1 MNSDDNAPAWLFS
14 FVDLAFL
21 MIIAMTQ
28 VGGDRTGMG
37 IELGEVIVPKI
48 QAGATTDLPSK
59 APERWQLRIF
69 PRDAGELPV
78 AMDPADPANAAV
90 GESPEDLGRPFEL
103 ALPSQNERGDE
114 TYRARLTIGELR
126 EQLAALHAT
135 DSEKPLLAPHAD
147 SRSQDMLDAIGALE
161 EFWPSRRR
169 ATVSPVFARQ

>member
-59 APERWQLRIF
+59 APERWQLRVF
-69 PRDAGELPV
+69 PRDADEMPV
-78 AMDPADPANAAV
+78 TV
-90 GESPEDLGRPFEL
+90 EGGVVEDLGQPFEL
-103 ALPSQNERGDE
+103 ALPSQNEAGDE
-114 TYRARLTIGELR
+114 TYRARLTLSELR
-126 EQLAALHAT
+126 DQLAALHAT
-135 DSEKPLLAPHAD
+135 DSKKPLLAPHAD
-147 SRSQDMLDAIGALE
+147 SRSQDMLDAIGAME
-161 EFWPSRRR
+161 ELWPSRRR

>member
-37 IELGEVIVPKI
+37 IELGEVIIPRI
-48 QAGATTDLPSK
+48 QAGATTDLPSQ
-59 APERWQLRIF
+59 APERWQLRVF
-69 PRDAGELPV
+69 PRDADELPV
-78 AMDPADPANAAV
+78 AEEGID
-90 GESPEDLGRPFEL
+90 EGRPFEL
-103 ALPSQNERGDE
+103 ALPSRADGEE
-114 TYRARLTIGELR
+114 TYRARLSIVELR
-126 EQLAALHAT
+126 DQLSALHAT
-135 DSEKPLLAPHAD
+135 DSKKPLLAPHAD
-147 SRSQDMLDAIGALE
+147 SRSQDMLNAIGVME

>member
-48 QAGATTDLPSK
+48 QAGATTDLPSQ
-59 APERWQLRIF
+59 ATERWQLRVF
-69 PRDAGELPV
+69 PRDADELPV
-78 AMDPADPANAAV
+78 AV
-90 GESPEDLGRPFEL
+90 EGEVVEDLGRPFEL
-103 ALPSQNERGDE
+103 ALPTQNESGDE
-114 TYRARLTIGELR
+114 TYRARLTIDELH

-135 DSEKPLLAPHAD
+135 DAKKPLLAPHAD
-147 SRSQDMLDAIGALE
+147 SRSQDMLDAIGAMEAL
-161 EFWPSRRR
+161 WPSRRR

>member
-59 APERWQLRIF
+59 APERWQLRVF
-69 PRDAGELPV
+69 PRDADEMPV
-78 AMDPADPANAAV
+78 AVEGEVVEDP
-90 GESPEDLGRPFEL
+90 GRPFEL
-103 ALPSQNERGDE
+103 ALPSQNEVGDE
-114 TYRARLTIGELR
+114 TYRARLSIEELR
-126 EQLAALHAT
+126 EQLGALHAT

>member
-1 MNSDDNAPAWLFS
+1 MSSDDNAPAWLFS

-37 IELGEVIVPKI
+37 IELGEVIVPRI
-48 QAGATTDLPSK
+48 QAGATTDLPSQ
-59 APERWQLRIF
+59 APDRWQLRVF
-69 PRDAGELPV
+69 PRDAEE
-78 AMDPADPANAAV
+78 MPAAQEAAR
-90 GESPEDLGRPFEL
+90 GKGAEDMGRPFEL

-114 TYRARLTIGELR
+114 TYRARLSITELQ
-126 EQLAALHAT
+126 EQLAALRAT
-135 DSEKPLLAPHAD
+135 DSKKPLLAPHAD
-147 SRSQDMLDAIGALE
+147 SRSQDMLHAIGALE